1 MNDQLDMK
9 PGSQGTPPSHRTEQR
24 RHPLYSIRLPLLHK
38 AQSSGADRAEMG
50 WTHNMGEGGAC
61 VEVSERLQPQGP
73 IRVRLQ
79 TARGAIELEAK
90 VVWSREPGS
99 AGGGVLHGMAFTQ
112 IPPRAGRAFPG
123 VTPLQGAGA
132 PCWRPV
138 AIESLRHMPAQ
149 GSGGTVVLGLD
160 GRHWSGGTPAPPS
173 GGPASRHETRG
184 HASRTPG
191 AAHGAGRGGL
201 GRAGGKTE
209 PRRAGQSRP
218 SLYVPRSLALHG
230 PRLLTRRA
238 ALGVVVSLVN
248 GPQRPGTIARSNL
261 PVCASSPRR
270 IRRWIIQPGE
280 CFNRTD

>member
-24 RHPLYSIRLPLLHK
+24 RHPRYSIRLPLLHK

-112 IPPRAGRAFPG
+112 IPPEQVEPFRELLLSKGPVRHAGVRWPLNLS
-123 VTPLQGAGA
+123 VTCQPKDQEGLSFQGWTGD
-132 PCWRPV
+132 
-138 AIESLRHMPAQ
+138 I
-149 GSGGTVVLGLD
+149 
-160 GRHWSGGTPAPPS
+160 
-173 GGPASRHETRG
+173 
-184 HASRTPG
+184 
-191 AAHGAGRGGL
+191 GRGGL
-201 GRAGGKTE
+201 LLRLPEALPPGTRLEVTLHAPQE
-209 PRRAGQSRP
+209 PLTVQGEVVWVEPAERLSPGELVSHGLRFTSLGP
-218 SLYVPRSLALHG
+218 SLSM
-230 PRLLTRRA
+230 
-238 ALGVVVSLVN
+238 ALGFLLAE
-248 GPQRPGTIARSNL
+248 PL
-261 PVCASSPRR
+261 
-270 IRRWIIQPGE
+270 
-280 CFNRTD
+280 